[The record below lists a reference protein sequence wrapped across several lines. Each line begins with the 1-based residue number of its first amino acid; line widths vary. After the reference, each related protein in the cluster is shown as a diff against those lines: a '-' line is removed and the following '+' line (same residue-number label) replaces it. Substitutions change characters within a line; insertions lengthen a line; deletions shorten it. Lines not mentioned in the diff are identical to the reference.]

1 MKSNPDRKAVAREY
15 KARKSPRGIFALR
28 CAPSGDVW
36 VGASM
41 DLSGAKNALWFFLS
55 NGHHKDTTLQ
65 AQWNSHG
72 ERAFQFEV
80 VEKVDDDIS
89 ALRIA
94 DVLKERKGHWTARL
108 DARTL

>member
-1 MKSNPDRKAVAREY
+1 MKSKLDRKEAARDY
-15 KARKSPRGIFALR
+15 KARKSARGIFALR
-28 CAPSGDVW
+28 CAASGEVW

-41 DLSGAKNALWFFLS
+41 DLGGAKNGLWFFLS
-55 NGHHKDTTLQ
+55 NGHHKDEILQ

-72 ERAFQFEV
+72 EQAFQFEII
-80 VEKVDDDIS
+80 EKIDDDVS